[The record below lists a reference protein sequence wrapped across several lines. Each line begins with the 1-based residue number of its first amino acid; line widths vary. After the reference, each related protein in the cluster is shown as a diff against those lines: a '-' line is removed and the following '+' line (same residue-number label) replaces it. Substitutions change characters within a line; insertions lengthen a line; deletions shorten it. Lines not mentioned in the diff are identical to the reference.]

1 MLLLSAAATAA
12 AWAAQLRHRA
22 ATAAAVAERPGG
34 GAVPNSAVRA
44 EWRAMTRHVVVATA
58 QQWQQA
64 TPRFDCIAYNT
75 AEGFALDQL
84 RAVCYSAPPPPPTP
98 PLRSPAEIRQNGVRR
113 VA

>member
-1 MLLLSAAATAA
+1 MLLSAAATAA

-64 TPRFDCIAYNT
+64 TPRFDRIAYNT
-75 AEGFALDQL
+75 AEGFALGQL
-84 RAVCYSAPPPPPTP
+84 RAVCYSAPLPLCPLPSAPPQKSA
-98 PLRSPAEIRQNGVRR
+98 RMV
-113 VA
+113 